1 MKTTVS
7 IHLGGHLMHAEE
19 DAHRSLVQYLDSIKN
34 HLRDTEGREEILSD
48 IESRFAELLMDRWS
62 GKSGVITLKDVESVI
77 QILGSPSQWTEGP
90 VDAFSEAESVSG
102 KQAETWERS
111 GYQGEIPAPKRLF
124 RDGSRRVLGGVSA
137 GLAAYFGLD
146 LALVRVVV
154 LLLGLFTGIGIFA
167 YLVLWVAVPKARTTA
182 DRLAMQGRAV
192 TLESIRNK
200 VEEEY
205 RAVEQTLQNPNNH
218 RRWEASLRGWVREA
232 NGIAAPVLKGLG
244 KLVGLVLALGT
255 VVFLIGIGL
264 VFWFFSMGLG
274 VGDGLLVEGDFSL
287 HDWVALFW
295 PSTLSWGVGWFA
307 LGLVLVGP
315 LVLMGVLAV
324 RFLRGAPFRFMRTL
338 LGLSVLAF
346 ILGALLAVMP
356 LVYYAEDIEHKA
368 VTTQTIPLDSTI
380 NTWSLELMPAFVDA
394 QGRPIDFEGE
404 AWVTEEEFRIGSDQN
419 NPETESLD
427 LVEWDKE
434 TTRWRKAQQR
444 VYVNN
449 LGIRLVPTEGRA
461 LLKSNLRAA
470 GRSKAQA
477 KTRSALAGTSYV
489 CDSTGRIALAEG
501 VHFPKR
507 DGFRMQKAQWTV
519 FVPVGH
525 SIRFDE
531 RLAPYLE
538 ETPVVGDFPVS
549 ELAGQRCI
557 MTSNGLVRMGF

>member
-19 DAHRSLVQYLDSIKN
+19 DAHRQLVQYLDSIKR
-34 HLRDTEGREEILSD
+34 HLDHTEGREEILSD
-48 IESRFAELLMDRWS
+48 IESRFAELILERWS

-90 VDAFSEAESVSG
+90 VDDFSDHESHTGKRPGSG
-102 KQAETWERS
+102 ERLD
-111 GYQGEIPAPKRLF
+111 YQGDIPAPKRLF
-124 RDGSRRVLGGVSA
+124 RDGSRRVIGGVSA

-154 LLLGLFTGIGIFA
+154 LLLGLFTGIGVFA
-167 YLVLWVAVPKARTTA
+167 YLVLWVAVPKARSTA

-218 RRWEASLRGWVREA
+218 RRWEASLRGWARNA
-232 NGIAAPVLKGLG
+232 NGIAAPVLRGLG
-244 KLVGLVLALGT
+244 KLVGFFLALGT
-255 VVFLIGIGL
+255 VVFVLALGMVL
-264 VFWFFSMGLG
+264 WFFGMGLG
-274 VGDGLLVEGDFSL
+274 VGDGVLVEGDVSL
-287 HDWVALFW
+287 HEWVALFW
-295 PSTLSWGVGWFA
+295 PSTLSWGVGWMA
-307 LGLVLVGP
+307 LVLLLVGP
-315 LVLMGVLAV
+315 LVFMGVLAV
-324 RFLRGAPFRFMRTL
+324 RLLRGAPFRF
-338 LGLSVLAF
+338 F
-346 ILGALLAVMP
+346 GALLGFSFLSIVLGAVLTLLP

-368 VTTQTIPLDSTI
+368 VTTQTIPLDSTV
-380 NTWSLELMPAFVDA
+380 NSWSLGLMPAFLDE
-394 QGRPIDFEGE
+394 QGRPVDFDGE
-404 AWVTEEEFRIGSDQN
+404 ARVIEDEFWTD
-419 NPETESLD
+419 PVESNQD
-427 LVEWDKE
+427 SESWNLVEWDSE
-434 TTRWRKAQQR
+434 PNRWRMAGPR
-444 VYVNN
+444 IYVNN

-461 LLKSNLRAA
+461 SLKSNLRAA

-477 KTRSALAGTSYV
+477 KTRSASAGTSYT

-501 VHFPKR
+501 IYFPKS
-507 DGFRMQKAQWTV
+507 DGFRMQKAQWT
-519 FVPVGH
+519 FYVPVGQ

-538 ETPVVGDFPVS
+538 ETQVVGDFPIG

-557 MTSNGLVRMGF
+557 MTYNGLVRMGS

>member
-19 DAHRSLVQYLDSIKN
+19 DAYHVLLRYLESIKN
-34 HLRDTEGREEILSD
+34 HLRTTEGRDEILAD
-48 IESRFAELLMDRWS
+48 IESRFAELLMKRWL
-62 GKSGVITLKDVESVI
+62 GKSNVITRTDVQEVI
-77 QILGSPSQWTEGP
+77 QILGSPGQWMEGSN
-90 VDAFSEAESVSG
+90 D
-102 KQAETWERS
+102 
-111 GYQGEIPAPKRLF
+111 
-124 RDGSRRVLGGVSA
+124 
-137 GLAAYFGLD
+137 AYFGLD

-192 TLESIRNK
+192 TLESIRSK

-205 RAVEQTLQNPNNH
+205 RAVEQTLQNPSNH

-232 NGIAAPVLKGLG
+232 NGIAAPVLRGLG

-264 VFWFFSMGLG
+264 VFWIYSMGLG
-274 VGDGLLVEGDFSL
+274 VGDGILVEGDFSL
-287 HDWVALFW
+287 HDWMALFW

-356 LVYYAEDIEHKA
+356 LAFYAEDIEYKA
-368 VTTQTIPLDSTI
+368 VTTQTIPLDSTLHE
-380 NTWSLELMPAFVDA
+380 WSLELMPTFLDA
-394 QGRPIDFEGE
+394 QGRPLDFEGE
-404 AWVTEEEFRIGSDQN
+404 AWVTDGEFRIGSDQS
-419 NPETESLD
+419 NPESEALD

-434 TTRWRKAQQR
+434 TIRWRKAQQR
-444 VYVNN
+444 IYVNN

-477 KTRSALAGTSYV
+477 KTRSASAGTSYTV
-489 CDSTGRIALAEG
+489 DSTGRIALA
-501 VHFPKR
+501 
-507 DGFRMQKAQWTV
+507 
-519 FVPVGH
+519 
-525 SIRFDE
+525 
-531 RLAPYLE
+531 
-538 ETPVVGDFPVS
+538 
-549 ELAGQRCI
+549 
-557 MTSNGLVRMGF
+557 

>member
-507 DGFRMQKAQWTV
+507 AGFRMQKAQWTV

>member
-102 KQAETWERS
+102 KQAETGERS

-154 LLLGLFTGIGIFA
+154 LLLGLFTGIGVFA

-295 PSTLSWGVGWFA
+295 PSTLSWGLGWFA

-356 LVYYAEDIEHKA
+356 LLYYAEDIEHKA

>member
-102 KQAETWERS
+102 KQAETGERS

-356 LVYYAEDIEHKA
+356 LLYYAEDIEHKA

>member
-154 LLLGLFTGIGIFA
+154 LLLGLFTGIGFFA

-356 LVYYAEDIEHKA
+356 LLYYAEDIEHKA
-368 VTTQTIPLDSTI
+368 VTTQTIPLDSTLSA
-380 NTWSLELMPAFVDA
+380 WSLELMPAFVDA

>member
-62 GKSGVITLKDVESVI
+62 GKSGVITLKNVESVI

-154 LLLGLFTGIGIFA
+154 LLLGLFTGIGFFA

-380 NTWSLELMPAFVDA
+380 KTWSLELMPAFVDA

>member
-154 LLLGLFTGIGIFA
+154 LLLGLFTGIGFFA

-394 QGRPIDFEGE
+394 QGRPIDFEGG

>member
-7 IHLGGHLMHAEE
+7 VHLGGHLMHAEE
-19 DAHRSLVQYLDSIKN
+19 DAHRSLVLYLDSIKN
-34 HLRDTEGREEILSD
+34 HLRNTEGREEILSD
-48 IESRFAELLMDRWS
+48 IESRFAELLLERWS
-62 GKSGVITLKDVESVI
+62 GKSGVVTIVDVQSVI
-77 QILGSPSQWTEGP
+77 HILGSPMQWSEDSN
-90 VDAFSEAESVSG
+90 DAFSETESVNN
-102 KQAETWERS
+102 KQSETGYRS
-111 GYQGEIPAPKRLF
+111 NHDGESPAPKRLF
-124 RDGSRRVLGGVSA
+124 RDGSRRVIGGVSA

-154 LLLGLFTGIGIFA
+154 LLLGVFTGIGIFA

-192 TLESIRNK
+192 TLDSIRSK

-205 RAVEQTLQNPNNH
+205 RAVEQTLQNPTNH

-232 NGIAAPVLKGLG
+232 NGIAAPVLRGLG

-264 VFWFFSMGLG
+264 VFWFYSMGMG

-287 HDWVALFW
+287 RDWVALFW

-346 ILGALLAVMP
+346 ILGALLAMMP
-356 LVYYAEDIEHKA
+356 LAFYAEDIEYKA
-368 VTTQTIPLDSTI
+368 VTTQTIPLDSTLHE
-380 NTWSLELMPAFVDA
+380 WSLELMPTFLDA
-394 QGRPIDFEGE
+394 QGRPLDFEGE
-404 AWVTEEEFRIGSDQN
+404 AWVTDGEFRIGSDQS
-419 NPETESLD
+419 NPESEALD

-434 TTRWRKAQQR
+434 TIRWRKAQQR
-444 VYVNN
+444 IYVNN

-477 KTRSALAGTSYV
+477 KTRSALAGTSYI

-501 VHFPKR
+501 VHFPKS
-507 DGFRMQKAQWTV
+507 DGFRMQKAQWTLY
-519 FVPVGH
+519 VPVGH
-525 SIRFDE
+525 SIRMDE
-531 RLAPYLE
+531 RLASYLE
-538 ETPVVGDFPVS
+538 ETLVVGDFPVS

-557 MTSNGLVRMGF
+557 MTSNGLVRMGL

>member
-7 IHLGGHLMHAEE
+7 VHLGGHLMHAEE
-19 DAHRSLVQYLDSIKN
+19 DAHRSLVLYLDSIKN
-34 HLRDTEGREEILSD
+34 HLRNTEGREEILSD
-48 IESRFAELLMDRWS
+48 IESRFAELLMERWS
-62 GKSGVITLKDVESVI
+62 GKSGVVTIVDVQSVI
-77 QILGSPSQWTEGP
+77 HILGSPMQWSEDSN
-90 VDAFSEAESVSG
+90 DAFSETESVNN
-102 KQAETWERS
+102 KQSETGYRS
-111 GYQGEIPAPKRLF
+111 NHDGESPAPKRLF
-124 RDGSRRVLGGVSA
+124 RDGSRRVIGGVSA

-154 LLLGLFTGIGIFA
+154 LLLGVFTGIGIFA

-192 TLESIRNK
+192 TLDSIRSK

-205 RAVEQTLQNPNNH
+205 RAVEQTLQNPTNH

-232 NGIAAPVLKGLG
+232 NGIAAPVLRGLG

-264 VFWFFSMGLG
+264 VFWFYSMGMG
-274 VGDGLLVEGDFSL
+274 VGDGILVEGDFSL
-287 HDWVALFW
+287 HDWMALFW

-356 LVYYAEDIEHKA
+356 LAFYAEDIEYKA
-368 VTTQTIPLDSTI
+368 VTTQTIPLDSTLHE
-380 NTWSLELMPAFVDA
+380 WSLELMPTFLDA
-394 QGRPIDFEGE
+394 QGRPLDFEGE
-404 AWVTEEEFRIGSDQN
+404 AWVTDGEFRIGSDQS
-419 NPETESLD
+419 NPESEALD

-434 TTRWRKAQQR
+434 TIRWRKAQQR
-444 VYVNN
+444 IYVNN

-477 KTRSALAGTSYV
+477 KTRSALAGTSYI

-501 VHFPKR
+501 VHFPKS
-507 DGFRMQKAQWTV
+507 DGFRMQKAQWT
-519 FVPVGH
+519 FYIPVGH

-531 RLAPYLE
+531 RLASYLE
-538 ETPVVGDFPVS
+538 ESLVVGDFPVS

>member
-1 MKTTVS
+1 
-7 IHLGGHLMHAEE
+7 
-19 DAHRSLVQYLDSIKN
+19 
-34 HLRDTEGREEILSD
+34 
-48 IESRFAELLMDRWS
+48 
-62 GKSGVITLKDVESVI
+62 
-77 QILGSPSQWTEGP
+77 
-90 VDAFSEAESVSG
+90 
-102 KQAETWERS
+102 
-111 GYQGEIPAPKRLF
+111 
-124 RDGSRRVLGGVSA
+124 
-137 GLAAYFGLD
+137 
-146 LALVRVVV
+146 
-154 LLLGLFTGIGIFA
+154 
-167 YLVLWVAVPKARTTA
+167 A

>member
-154 LLLGLFTGIGIFA
+154 LLLGLFTGIGVFA

-356 LVYYAEDIEHKA
+356 LLYYAEDIEHKA

>member
-102 KQAETWERS
+102 KQAETGERS

-154 LLLGLFTGIGIFA
+154 LLLGLFTGIGFFA

-218 RRWEASLRGWVREA
+218 RRW
-232 NGIAAPVLKGLG
+232 
-244 KLVGLVLALGT
+244 
-255 VVFLIGIGL
+255 
-264 VFWFFSMGLG
+264 
-274 VGDGLLVEGDFSL
+274 
-287 HDWVALFW
+287 
-295 PSTLSWGVGWFA
+295 
-307 LGLVLVGP
+307 
-315 LVLMGVLAV
+315 
-324 RFLRGAPFRFMRTL
+324 
-338 LGLSVLAF
+338 
-346 ILGALLAVMP
+346 
-356 LVYYAEDIEHKA
+356 
-368 VTTQTIPLDSTI
+368 
-380 NTWSLELMPAFVDA
+380 
-394 QGRPIDFEGE
+394 
-404 AWVTEEEFRIGSDQN
+404 
-419 NPETESLD
+419 
-427 LVEWDKE
+427 
-434 TTRWRKAQQR
+434 
-444 VYVNN
+444 
-449 LGIRLVPTEGRA
+449 
-461 LLKSNLRAA
+461 
-470 GRSKAQA
+470 
-477 KTRSALAGTSYV
+477 
-489 CDSTGRIALAEG
+489 
-501 VHFPKR
+501 
-507 DGFRMQKAQWTV
+507 
-519 FVPVGH
+519 
-525 SIRFDE
+525 
-531 RLAPYLE
+531 
-538 ETPVVGDFPVS
+538 
-549 ELAGQRCI
+549 
-557 MTSNGLVRMGF
+557 

>member
-19 DAHRSLVQYLDSIKN
+19 DAHRQLVHYLDSIKK
-34 HLRDTEGREEILSD
+34 HLDNTEGREEILSD
-48 IESRFAELLMDRWS
+48 IESRFAELVVERWS

-102 KQAETWERS
+102 KQAETGERS

-154 LLLGLFTGIGIFA
+154 LLLGLFTGIGVFA
-167 YLVLWVAVPKARTTA
+167 YLVLWVAVPKARSTA

-218 RRWEASLRGWVREA
+218 RRWEASLRGWARNA
-232 NGIAAPVLKGLG
+232 NGIAAPVLRGLG
-244 KLVGLVLALGT
+244 KLVGFFLALGT

-368 VTTQTIPLDSTI
+368 VTTQTIPLDSTLSA
-380 NTWSLELMPAFVDA
+380 WSLELMPAFLDE
-394 QGRPIDFEGE
+394 QGRPVDFEGE
-404 AWVTEEEFRIGSDQN
+404 AWVTEEELRIGSDQN
-419 NPETESLD
+419 NHESEALD

-470 GRSKAQA
+470 GRSRAQA
-477 KTRSALAGTSYV
+477 KTRSASAGTSYTV
-489 CDSTGRIALAEG
+489 DSTGRIALAEG
-501 VHFPKR
+501 IHFPKS
-507 DGFRMQKAQWTV
+507 DGFRMQKTQWT
-519 FVPVGH
+519 FYIPVGQ

-538 ETPVVGDFPVS
+538 ETAVVGDFPVS

>member
-19 DAHRSLVQYLDSIKN
+19 DAHRLLVQYLDSIKR
-34 HLRDTEGREEILSD
+34 HLDNTEGREEILSD
-48 IESRFAELLMDRWS
+48 IESRFAELLVERWS
-62 GKSGVITLKDVESVI
+62 GKSGVITLSDVELVI

-102 KQAETWERS
+102 KQAETGERS
-111 GYQGEIPAPKRLF
+111 GYQGDVPAPKRLF
-124 RDGSRRVLGGVSA
+124 RDGSRRVIGGVSA

-154 LLLGLFTGIGIFA
+154 LLLGLFTGIGVFA
-167 YLVLWVAVPKARTTA
+167 YLVLWVAVPKARSTA

-205 RAVEQTLQNPNNH
+205 RAVEQTLQNPTNH
-218 RRWEASLRGWVREA
+218 RRWEASLRGWARNA
-232 NGIAAPVLKGLG
+232 NGIAAPVLRGLG
-244 KLVGLVLALGT
+244 KLVGFFLALGT
-255 VVFLIGIGL
+255 AVFVLAL
-264 VFWFFSMGLG
+264 AMVFWFFGMGLG
-274 VGDGLLVEGDFSL
+274 VGDGILVEGDVSL
-287 HDWVALFW
+287 HEWVALFW
-295 PSTLSWGVGWFA
+295 PSTLSWGVGWMA
-307 LGLVLVGP
+307 LVLVLVGP
-315 LVLMGVLAV
+315 LVFMVVLAV
-324 RFLRGAPFRFMRTL
+324 RLMRGAPFRF
-338 LGLSVLAF
+338 F
-346 ILGALLAVMP
+346 GALLGFSFLTFVLGAVLTLLP

-368 VTTQTIPLDSTI
+368 VTTQTISLDSTV
-380 NTWSLELMPAFVDA
+380 NSWSLGLMPAFLDE
-394 QGRPIDFEGE
+394 QGRPVDFDGE
-404 AWVTEEEFRIGSDQN
+404 NR
-419 NPETESLD
+419 
-427 LVEWDKE
+427 VEWDAE
-434 TTRWRKAQQR
+434 PTRWRMAGPR

-477 KTRSALAGTSYV
+477 QTRSASAGTSYV

-501 VHFPKR
+501 IYFPQN
-507 DGFRMQKAQWTV
+507 DGFRMQKAQWTLY
-519 FVPVGH
+519 VPVGH

-538 ETPVVGDFPVS
+538 ETAVVGDFPVS

-557 MTSNGLVRMGF
+557 MTYNGLVRMGS

>member
-154 LLLGLFTGIGIFA
+154 LLLGLFTGIGFFA

-380 NTWSLELMPAFVDA
+380 KTWSLELMPAFVDA